1 MDVMFLIEPLPE
13 WHHHVQQH
21 FVAISHQQRPGH
33 VKSSMSKD
41 CSHTLPGKGWGGAER
56 HDSHCSNARAA
67 ATSTSGFTSIPSAQ
81 ASRSGSC
88 PSRNVI
94 TAASVAWYPTPAR
107 MPSGVSPVNSNT
119 SPQETLE

>member
-81 ASRSGSC
+81 ASRSGSRTEERRVGKEC
-88 PSRNVI
+88 ARTSRYRWSRY
-94 TAASVAWYPTPAR
+94 T
-107 MPSGVSPVNSNT
+107 
-119 SPQETLE
+119 

>member
-41 CSHTLPGKGWGGAER
+41 CSHTLPGNGWGGADR
-56 HDSHCSNARAA
+56 HDSHCSHARAA
-67 ATSTSGFTSIPSAQ
+67 ATRTSGFTSLPSAP
-81 ASRSGSC
+81 ARNSGTC
-88 PSRNVI
+88 PPRNVI
-94 TAASVAWYPTPAR
+94 TD
-107 MPSGVSPVNSNT
+107 
-119 SPQETLE
+119 PQGAQ